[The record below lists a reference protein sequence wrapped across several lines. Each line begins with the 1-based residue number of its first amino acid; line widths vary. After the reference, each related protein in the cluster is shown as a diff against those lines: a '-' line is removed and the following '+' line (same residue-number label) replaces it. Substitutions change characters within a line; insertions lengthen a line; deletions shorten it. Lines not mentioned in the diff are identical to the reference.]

1 MRIESFSMMT
11 ALLAGLGL
19 AGGCGDVVS
28 KANPDG
34 GGMAGSD
41 AAVDAMP
48 DGGGQTCNA
57 DLMVDP
63 ANCGAC
69 GHSCNGGTCQASACQ
84 PVVLALGQNTP
95 QGIALD
101 ATSVYWTTTDGNVL
115 KVAIGGGNSTAMAT
129 AQSNPLG
136 IALDDTR
143 VYWSN
148 DVAGGQIQ
156 AVALTGGAVQTL
168 ATAQASPQSVAIAAG
183 NIFWTVNGKIER
195 LPLTGGTPVDMAT
208 AQGVLGGLTADTN
221 NLYWASV
228 GQAAIR
234 SLSLANGGA
243 ATNLVADQDTV
254 LSLRIHGGAL
264 YWSSDDLSA
273 GSVGGV
279 FSVPT
284 AGGAPTV
291 LATGQHGHT
300 VAVDDKFVY
309 WTDDTAGKILRV
321 AIAGGTPQ
329 VMAAN
334 QATPTDLAIDAQN
347 IYWVNSVSNGSV
359 VKLAK

>member
-1 MRIESFSMMT
+1 MLF
-11 ALLAGLGL
+11 AGLWL
-19 AGGCGDVVS
+19 SGGCGNVVS
-28 KANPDG
+28 NMNPDG

-48 DGGGQTCNA
+48 DGGGGSCNA
-57 DLMVDP
+57 DLTSD
-63 ANCGAC
+63 ASNCGAC

-95 QGIALD
+95 QGIAVD
-101 ATSVYWTTTDGNVL
+101 ATNVYWTTTDGNVL
-115 KVAIGGGNSTAMAT
+115 KVPIAGGNSTTLAT
-129 AQSNPLG
+129 GQSNPLG
-136 IALDDTR
+136 IALDDTH
-143 VYWSN
+143 VYWAN

-156 AVALTGGAVQTL
+156 AVGLTGGTVQTL
-168 ATAQASPQSVAIAAG
+168 ATSQASPQSVAVAAG
-183 NIFWTVNGKIER
+183 NIFWTVNGKVER

-208 AQGVLGGLTADTN
+208 AQGALGGLTADSN

-228 GQAAIR
+228 GQMAIR

-243 ATNLVADQDTV
+243 ATNLVTDQDTV
-254 LSLRIHGGAL
+254 LSLRLHNGAL
-264 YWSSDDLSA
+264 YWASDDLSQ

-279 FSVPT
+279 FSVP
-284 AGGAPTV
+284 AGGGAPTT

-309 WTDDTAGKILRV
+309 WTDDTANRIVRV

-347 IYWVNSVSNGSV
+347 IYWVNSAGTGSV